1 MLLFYT
7 ALIENESDKLLF
19 EDIFNNHKKQMLS
32 IAKGIL
38 HNHEDAEDAVQ
49 DALFN
54 IARHMN
60 SIPKHN
66 DQLLRAYIYSTVRNT
81 ALSHLRK
88 KTRQVK
94 TVSMDELPLSA
105 GMDPIECIIHM
116 DDYECL
122 LRIISKLPLIQREI
136 ILLRY
141 VQEKDVKEVA
151 DILSR
156 TPNYIRVQTFRTKEL
171 LKEILQKEGIE
182 VADT

>member
-1 MLLFYT
+1 M
-7 ALIENESDKLLF
+7 SD
-19 EDIFNNHKKQMLS
+19 FNNIWIPLADRFYRVAYYLLES
-32 IAKGIL
+32 E
-38 HNHEDAEDAVQ
+38 EDAEDAVQ

-66 DQLLRAYIYSTVRNT
+66 DQLLRAYIYSTVRNA